1 LWHRELRDQELAE
14 ELEFHRRLAEQ
25 EQRERGLD
33 PATARRAASLQF
45 GNEMMAR
52 ESARHI
58 WFPAAFEGLLQDVR
72 YACRGLSRSK
82 ALLAVACLSLGLSTG
97 FGTAL
102 FSVVN
107 AVILQPVT
115 AKQPESLLRLWIGD
129 GNRISEANLRDV
141 CEDTPGV
148 ACAGYTIDE
157 LSLQQS
163 GEPER
168 VFAQNVSANY
178 FDLLGIEGS
187 GRWTLTPDTVVL
199 THAFWQRHLGGDPH
213 AMGRLLV
220 LSGRP
225 YTVTG
230 ILPRGFRSI
239 WGLGIAPSVY
249 LTSPRFHQG
258 RGERRYEMLARL
270 GPGQTI
276 AEFRSRV
283 LARAQGLAAAYP
295 AENREF
301 GRVQT
306 FPFHRLGLFLSS
318 NDQVL
323 HVILLFA
330 AAVLVF
336 VLLLALVACVNVA
349 GLLVARALARQREIV
364 IRLSIGCG
372 RMRLAR
378 LLLTE
383 SLMLAVAGVGMGA
396 LFSVWLARVLVA
408 APLPFPIPFELE
420 VPVDWRLLAYLAA
433 LVGLATVLM
442 GVAPVLQAWRL
453 PAAAGYRRWSLRG
466 VLIAS
471 QVAISTVLLIAMS
484 LFVRS
489 LWVASRIDPG
499 FDLDRVVNV
508 EVDTKS
514 RPMKAAEVE
523 SYYRRAFARVRRAPG
538 VTAVSLAHVV
548 PLTMNSIV
556 NSLLVDRGGK
566 DENIT
571 VNSNWVL
578 PEYFQTM
585 GIPMRTGRDFDET
598 DRRAQPLTAIVNE
611 SFARRVFPGRSAL
624 GQRVRRPAPA
634 EKAEPWAE
642 IIAVVADSRYLTL
655 GEETRPQVYWPFGE
669 IPANVTIHVRT
680 EADTAGLT
688 RALPD
693 VLREVD
699 ARVPVRVRPLR
710 SVMSVA
716 LFPAQVAAIAL
727 ASLGLVGWG
736 LTVAGLY
743 GLVSYSLSRR
753 IPEIGV
759 RVALG
764 ASPGQV
770 TRLLLRDGLKVS
782 LSGLAVGLVLAA
794 LATPLL
800 GMFLAGVPPHDIA
813 SFGIVA
819 LALGITAFTAG
830 IGPAR
835 RGARMSP
842 LEVLRNE

>member
-1 LWHRELRDQELAE
+1 
-14 ELEFHRRLAEQ
+14 
-25 EQRERGLD
+25 
-33 PATARRAASLQF
+33 
-45 GNEMMAR
+45 
-52 ESARHI
+52 
-58 WFPAAFEGLLQDVR
+58 
-72 YACRGLSRSK
+72 
-82 ALLAVACLSLGLSTG
+82 VACLSLGLSTG
-97 FGTAL
+97 FGTTL
-102 FSVVN
+102 FSVFN
-107 AVILQPVT
+107 AMILQPVT
-115 AKQPESLLRLWIGD
+115 AKQPETLLRLWVGD
-129 GNRISEANLRDV
+129 GNRISEANLRDL
-141 CEDTPGV
+141 CQDTARV

-157 LSLQQS
+157 LSLLEA
-163 GEPER
+163 GEPVR

-178 FDLLGIEGS
+178 FDLLGLEVARG
-187 GRWTLTPDTVVL
+187 WTLTPDAIVL

-213 AMGRLLV
+213 AVGRLLV

-225 YTVTG
+225 YTVAG
-230 ILPRGFRSI
+230 VLPRGFRSI

-249 LTSPRFHQG
+249 LAAPRPNQA
-258 RGERRYEMLARL
+258 RGDTRYEMLARL
-270 GPGQTI
+270 APGQTL

-283 LARAQGLAAAYP
+283 LARAKGLEAAYP
-295 AENREF
+295 VENRGF

-323 HVILLFA
+323 QVILLFA

-336 VLLLALVACVNVA
+336 VFLLALVACVNVA
-349 GLLVARALARQREIV
+349 GLLVARSLAREREIA

-383 SLMLAVAGVGMGA
+383 SLMLAVCGVGIGA
-396 LFSVWLARVLVA
+396 LFSIWLARLLVA
-408 APLPFPIPFELE
+408 APLPFPVPFELE
-420 VPVDWRLLAYLAA
+420 APVDWRLLVYLSAMVA
-433 LVGLATVLM
+433 IATVLM

-453 PAAAGYRRWSLRG
+453 AVAARKRRGSLRG
-466 VLIAS
+466 ILIAS

-489 LWVASRIDPG
+489 LWAASRIDPG

-514 RPMKAAEVE
+514 RPMTETERDA
-523 SYYRRAFARVRRAPG
+523 YYRAAVARLKNMPG
-538 VTAVSLAHVV
+538 VTGVSVAHVV

-571 VNSNWVL
+571 VNTNWVL
-578 PEYFQTM
+578 PDYFRTM
-585 GIPMRTGRDFDET
+585 GIALRAGRDFGEA
-598 DRRAQPLTAIVNE
+598 DRRAKPLTAIVNE
-611 SFARRVFPGRSAL
+611 TFARTLFPGRSAL

-642 IIAVVADSRYLTL
+642 IIGVVADSRYLTL
-655 GEETRPQVYWPFGE
+655 GEKTRPQVYWPFAQ

-680 EADTAGLT
+680 ETDTAGLA
-688 RALPD
+688 RAVPD
-693 VLREVD
+693 ALREVD
-699 ARVPVRVRPLR
+699 ARGTARVNPLR
-710 SVMSVA
+710 SVMSTA

-743 GLVSYSLSRR
+743 GLVAYSLSRR

-764 ASPGQV
+764 ASPAQV
-770 TRLLLRDGLKVS
+770 MRLLLRDGLTVS

-800 GMFLAGVPPHDIA
+800 GMFLAGVPPHDFA
-813 SFGIVA
+813 SFVLVAGALGVTA
-819 LALGITAFTAG
+819 LAAG

-842 LEVLRNE
+842 LEALRNE